1 MVKGS
6 YSNSNLILLITRNS
20 SGSTPL
26 HLAAG
31 TGHVAVV
38 SYLLTQRS
46 GQAVKA
52 ALDND
57 GKSPLA
63 VCLDSKMND
72 WTKAARVL
80 RDAYNS
86 PVCSQ
91 YLYMIYSHHGPA
103 FLIQTSA
110 DLSFPPPLLPYS
122 PSSAVEDFSLMVN
135 GLPDHLKGEKDLE
148 LRGSLGNLRETKS
161 PKKAKQKPQDSKV

>member
-1 MVKGS
+1 MNQKYRLYCELSNASVKSDGFS
-6 YSNSNLILLITRNS
+6 QYNQMNRNSNFLILLIIRNS

-72 WTKAARVL
+72 WTKTARIL
-80 RDAYNS
+80 KDAYSNS
-86 PVCSQ
+86 VSSQ
-91 YLYMIYSHHGPA
+91 YL
-103 FLIQTSA
+103 
-110 DLSFPPPLLPYS
+110 
-122 PSSAVEDFSLMVN
+122 
-135 GLPDHLKGEKDLE
+135 
-148 LRGSLGNLRETKS
+148 
-161 PKKAKQKPQDSKV
+161 